1 MPTNLHI
8 LRAGQLTAHTSTA
21 PIELGESGRGRTL
34 HRLIFKGGSCDGC
47 AVAFKAIPGTN
58 LSLAEPTSEGDLH
71 VAIFT
76 SRTYA
81 RGCSR
86 RVKLFGAAQQV
97 ALGVWAH
104 GDAGRIGDGEDVL
117 VRFPRGEA
125 SMCEITRGGLLLSD
139 GVVMEFFRGRDDLA
153 EAIAIGNQWVISQ
166 VRKIANDVPYWTSI
180 LEAAG
185 A

>member
-1 MPTNLHI
+1 MPTNLYT

-21 PIELGESGRGRTL
+21 PIELGEAGRGRSL
-34 HRLIFKGGSCDGC
+34 HKLIFKGGSCDG
-47 AVAFKAIPGTN
+47 APVTFKGIPGTN
-58 LSLAEPTSEGDLH
+58 LSLAEPTSEGGLH

-76 SRTYA
+76 SRTYT
-81 RGCSR
+81 RGCAR
-86 RVKLFGAAQQV
+86 RVKLFGAAQQL

-117 VRFPRGEA
+117 VRFPRGAA
-125 SMCEITRGGLLLSD
+125 SLCEITRGGLLLSD
-139 GVVMEFFRGRDDLA
+139 GVVLEFFRSKDAIA
-153 EAIAIGNQWVISQ
+153 EAIAVGNQWVTDQ
-166 VRKIANDVPYWTSI
+166 VREIAHNAPEWAPI

>member
-1 MPTNLHI
+1 MPTNLYT

-21 PIELGESGRGRTL
+21 PIELGEAGRGRNL
-34 HRLIFKGGSCDGC
+34 HKLIFKGGACDG
-47 AVAFKAIPGTN
+47 APVTFKAIPGTN

-76 SRTYA
+76 SRTYT
-81 RGCSR
+81 RGCAR
-86 RVKLFGAAQQV
+86 RVKLFGAARLV
-97 ALGVWAH
+97 ARGMWAH

-125 SMCEITRGGLLLSD
+125 SMCEITRGGFVVSD
-139 GVVMEFFRGRDDLA
+139 GEVLEFFGSKDAIA

-166 VRKIANDVPYWTSI
+166 VRKIAHDAPEWAPI